1 MNPLAGLCG
10 GRGVGFEDL
19 YEAFRGLW
27 PEWVREISGAQ
38 DLSANGRY
46 LLGLGFGRYHRPQ
59 LFWLDMGRLGD
70 VDGDGCVDD
79 GDLLE
84 VLFSFGE
91 RGMNLRGDLDGDGV
105 VGESDLLE
113 VLEHFGE
120 GC

>member
-1 MNPLAGLCG
+1 MIMCFRSFVWREGD
-10 GRGVGFEDL
+10 GFADL

-27 PEWVREISGAQ
+27 PEWVAGVRVEA
-38 DLSANGRY
+38 LSVNGRY
-46 LLGLGFGRYHRPQ
+46 LVGTISPSTSQDRW

-70 VDGDGCVDD
+70 VDGCVDD

-84 VLFSFGE
+84 VSFSFGE
-91 RGMNLRGDLDGDGV
+91 VGMNLRGDLDGDGM

-113 VLEHFGE
+113 VLLHFGE